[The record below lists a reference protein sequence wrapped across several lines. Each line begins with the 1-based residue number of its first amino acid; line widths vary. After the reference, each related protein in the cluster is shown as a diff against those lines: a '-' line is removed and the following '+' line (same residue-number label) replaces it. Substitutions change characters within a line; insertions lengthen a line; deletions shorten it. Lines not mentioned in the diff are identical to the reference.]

1 MPSVRKVKADKGN
14 EDHSKIKILLKNKLK
29 LDDNI
34 IGLLVNSKGSLKYKS
49 FSDRVLKQ
57 ISKG

>member
-1 MPSVRKVKADKGN
+1 MPSARIVKTDKGN

-49 FSDRVLKQ
+49 FSERVLKQ

>member
-1 MPSVRKVKADKGN
+1 MPSVRKVNTDKGN

-49 FSDRVLKQ
+49 FSERVLKQ